1 MTQIIAISYLVG
13 IAIFLFL
20 MVKIFIFLIK
30 KNFAPKALLELVL
43 VAMVADILSTI
54 YFVYILGFGWIIEG
68 NTTVRQYGE
77 SIGHLNALLLNHA
90 LLFLILYLF
99 GIVLK
104 KIPHGLK
111 LIYGIFIM
119 LFSYATIT
127 NIIFTTLLKV
137 F

>member
-1 MTQIIAISYLVG
+1 MIRIMALSHLAG
-13 IAIFLFL
+13 IALFLFL
-20 MVKIFIFLIK
+20 MIKIFIFLIK
-30 KNFAPKALLELVL
+30 KDFAPKILLKLVL
-43 VAMVADILSTI
+43 VAMIADILSTI
-54 YFVYILGFGWIIEG
+54 YFVYVLGFGWIIEG
-68 NTTVRQYGE
+68 NTMVRRYGE

-90 LLFLILYLF
+90 LLFLILYSF